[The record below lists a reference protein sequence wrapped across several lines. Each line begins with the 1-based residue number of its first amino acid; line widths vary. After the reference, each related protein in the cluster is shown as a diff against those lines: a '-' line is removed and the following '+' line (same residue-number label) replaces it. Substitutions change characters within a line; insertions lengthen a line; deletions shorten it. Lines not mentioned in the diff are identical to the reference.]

1 MVSKLESLSLSHS
14 LTNYITCEIE
24 KKKTSK
30 FPPHTQSTFNLIL
43 SLSIFLALATPNI
56 PTDINANE
64 ILGNVTDKLGVS
76 VAPEL
81 VNAIEGFDVN
91 QVTQKLK
98 DKCIQN
104 SGSDAAYEEAE
115 VSWGLIG
122 VAR

>member
-1 MVSKLESLSLSHS
+1 M
-14 LTNYITCEIE
+14 
-24 KKKTSK
+24 
-30 FPPHTQSTFNLIL
+30 
-43 SLSIFLALATPNI
+43 
-56 PTDINANE
+56 
-64 ILGNVTDKLGVS
+64 S